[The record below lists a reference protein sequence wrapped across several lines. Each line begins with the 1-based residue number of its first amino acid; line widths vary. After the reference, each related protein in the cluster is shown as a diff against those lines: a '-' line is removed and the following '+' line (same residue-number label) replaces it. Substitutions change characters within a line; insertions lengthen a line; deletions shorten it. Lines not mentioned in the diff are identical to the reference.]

1 MSHSCPGGIKTIK
14 GKQLNANH
22 FPFSKSGYQDS
33 NLGPP
38 APKAGALMLLLTS
51 FNRLSISQLTYICFP
66 TELKRLTSWLN
77 LITKQEVLN
86 NKFIISLWLDA
97 ILVI

>member
-1 MSHSCPGGIKTIK
+1 
-14 GKQLNANH
+14 
-22 FPFSKSGYQDS
+22 
-33 NLGPP
+33 
-38 APKAGALMLLLTS
+38 MLLLTL

-66 TELKRLTSWLN
+66 AELKRLTSWLN